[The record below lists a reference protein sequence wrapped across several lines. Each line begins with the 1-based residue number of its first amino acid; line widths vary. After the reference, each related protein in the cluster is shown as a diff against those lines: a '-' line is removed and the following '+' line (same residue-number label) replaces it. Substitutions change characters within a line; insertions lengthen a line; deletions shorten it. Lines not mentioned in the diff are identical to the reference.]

1 MQCLNPN
8 EIRCLS
14 KSNGHRTDDVVYIKS
29 CGGIVE
35 KLIADD
41 YLVVGTK
48 EQSLSHSDMN
58 IIRKLIKDK
67 ELKAGGKKVDL
78 VQRIFE
84 NYTKV
89 EIESI
94 DIPQRFVL
102 TAKGEQIVC
111 ENAALLLYFNS
122 LGSTGILEPE
132 KIIDAQK
139 IHRNEDAVDIL
150 IDLLSEKIDC
160 TKNIGQKRA
169 YTAHLIDL
177 YKMKY
182 DETLVSQLLEEKV
195 QKMDKVWEKE
205 RTKQDRRQDS
215 ILGIVFKD
223 RKRLQQQAI
232 ESRGTN
238 IEKEQAES
246 ALRDAVK
253 MVNEDFIETLK
264 TNIYQV
270 APRSKKKINSMG
282 NEDFTT
288 ILAKHL
294 GMLDAEERGEAER
307 IIAKRIECWTS
318 SEQTPLSLR
327 ETILLDLQAMIKS
340 CNYHR
345 KKK

>member
-14 KSNGHRTDDVVYIKS
+14 KSNGHRADDAVYIKS

-58 IIRKLIKDK
+58 IIRKLLKDK
-67 ELKAGGKKVDL
+67 GIKAGGKKVDL
-78 VQRIFE
+78 VQRVFE

-139 IHRNEDAVDIL
+139 VHRNEDAVDIL

-160 TKNIGQKRA
+160 TKNTGQKRE

-177 YKMKY
+177 YKMKH
-182 DETLVSQLLEEKV
+182 DETRVSQLEEEI

-205 RTKQDRRQDS
+205 RTKQARRLDS
-215 ILGIVFKD
+215 ILGIVFKN

-232 ESRGTN
+232 ESKETN
-238 IEKEQAES
+238 IEKEQAEF
-246 ALRDAVK
+246 ALRDAIK
-253 MVNEDFIETLK
+253 MVNEDFIEPLK

-270 APRSKKKINSMG
+270 TPRSKKKIDSMR

-288 ILAKHL
+288 ILAKYISI
-294 GMLDAEERGEAER
+294 LDAEERGEAER
-307 IIAKRIECWTS
+307 VIAKRIEGWIS

-340 CNYHR
+340 HNYR
-345 KKK
+345 K